1 MPSENTEQRKLAAI
15 MFTDMVGYSALSQ
28 RNEALAL
35 ELLAENQR
43 LLRTQFPLFNGRE
56 VKTTGD
62 GFLVEFPSALQATQ
76 CAVEIQRAVAA
87 RNGAQPIERHIHVR
101 IGIHVGDVVHREADM
116 YGDGVNIAARIE
128 PLAIGGG
135 ICLSDTV
142 YAQVRNKLDVG
153 LTKLDSP
160 DLKHIEVP
168 MDVYRVVLP
177 WDQPR
182 SSRRKEALTSGAKSN
197 QSLLTS
203 AATKFGWIAA
213 LLLVAIGMGWWLFHP
228 PGQAAKQSAH
238 PPTNAPG
245 SPATATP
252 SATDQKSI
260 AVLPFVNMSADKA
273 DEWVSD
279 GMTEELLNVLAKV
292 PGLRVPGR
300 SSSFAFK
307 GKTEEGIFR
316 KVGEQLHVATVL
328 EGSVRKAGDKL
339 RITAQLINVADGFH
353 LWSETYDRD
362 MTNLFSVQ
370 SEVAQQVATA
380 LKLQLG
386 VADTQRLQSKP
397 TANLAAY
404 ELYLKGRFYHYQFT
418 DQSLKQAIDLF
429 NQAITLDPA
438 FAKAYAGLAAAYAQ
452 ISSVYMPPKEAM
464 PKAKGYVL
472 KALELDESLADAHH
486 SLATIKWWGDWDFP
500 GAEREFKRSF
510 ELNPN
515 EARVYWDYAN
525 FLTTLNL
532 NRADEVINAAHKAE
546 QLDPS
551 DSALRLSW
559 VYSNLRRYD
568 QAAEHVRRALKENTN
583 SAAAHGGLAYACVR
597 QGKFAEAINE
607 SQKALQ
613 LSLGGDRG
621 SALVDF
627 ATILAQSGQKE
638 EARKHLAEINQLAG
652 QMYLSPVGIARLH
665 AALGDRERAFEWLQT
680 AFDGRSDH
688 LLGMASD
695 PDFDSL
701 RADPRFT
708 ELLKKVGLEK

>member
-1 MPSENTEQRKLAAI
+1 VPSENTERRKLAAI
-15 MFTDMVGYSALSQ
+15 MFTDMVGYSILSQ

-62 GFLVEFPSALQATQ
+62 GFLIEFPSALQATQ
-76 CAVEIQRAVAA
+76 CAVEIQRAVVA
-87 RNGAQPIERHIHVR
+87 RNSTQPAERHIHVR
-101 IGIHVGDVVHREADM
+101 IGIHVGDVVYREADM

-153 LTKLDSP
+153 LTKLNSP

-177 WDQPR
+177 WQQQAPVV
-182 SSRRKEALTSGAKSN
+182 AKSAWP
-197 QSLLTS
+197 SPSKPS
-203 AATKFGWIAA
+203 ARLVVGLAVA
-213 LLLVAIGMGWWLFHP
+213 LALGGAGWWLFHP
-228 PGQAAKQSAH
+228 PGQAAKQSAN
-238 PPTNAPG
+238 PQTNAPG
-245 SPATATP
+245 SPAAAATT

-292 PGLRVPGR
+292 PGLHVPGR

-370 SEVAQQVATA
+370 SEVAHQVAIA

-404 ELYLKGRFYHYQFT
+404 ELYLKGRFNLYQYT
-418 DQSLKQAIDLF
+418 DQTSKQAIDQF

-438 FAKAYAGLAAAYAQ
+438 FAKAYAGLAAAYAW

-515 EARVYWDYAN
+515 EARVYWDYAH

-532 NRADEVINAAHKAE
+532 NRADEVIKAAHKAE
-546 QLDPS
+546 QLDLS

-559 VYSNLRRYD
+559 VYTELRRYD

-583 SAAAHGGLAYACVR
+583 SASPHATLAYACVR
-597 QGKFAEAINE
+597 QGKFAEAIHE

-613 LSLGGDRG
+613 LSLAGDRG
-621 SALVDF
+621 RALVTF
-627 ATILAQSGQKE
+627 ATILALSGQKE
-638 EARKHLAEINQLAG
+638 EARRHLDEINQLAG
-652 QMYLSPVGIARLH
+652 HMYVSPVRIALLH
-665 AALGDRERAFEWLQT
+665 TALGDRERAFEWLKT
-680 AFDGRSDH
+680 AYEGRSDS
-688 LLGMASD
+688 LLSMSTN

-701 RADPRFT
+701 RTDPRFT